1 MNRFLKLGYFSK
13 NKVTTLRP
21 FMSVASMND
30 QEVRRALAKL
40 QVNRLD
46 DVHNVDGMIASDED
60 VPFVS
65 SSLYG
70 NSQRYTSKWATSK
83 ANDDDSD
90 DEAEGKED
98 NQYQLPEEYELYED
112 NDIFDNLDDLPPF
125 ADDECRE
132 LCNQIKLMEIK
143 KLEASKQTKEHTERV
158 SLMKDHLENVR
169 QEIVHTNGLLAA
181 KQNGLDTETHLI
193 ALADREKVAITTEI
207 KAANASIHE
216 GKDSIR
222 VLQDQIHVANEG
234 METLKLSL
242 NWNQEELE
250 QWATAAAKK
259 ESDNQALE
267 KYRRADEVKIKE
279 LTLKLENLT
288 KISFAK
294 RAEVDNEK
302 TETQS
307 KQLEV
312 NRITNLFKQNHEER
326 RQLIWQWQKT
336 VEAMKD
342 RDVEIDKVSMK
353 YRDAS
358 EEVDTLT
365 QHTSQQ
371 REDILYLKVRC
382 ATLLDPRFH
391 DSGSLTICF
400 YTSLLDS
407 TRRLE

>member
-1 MNRFLKLGYFSK
+1 MD
-13 NKVTTLRP
+13 
-21 FMSVASMND
+21 D

-46 DVHNVDGMIASDED
+46 DVHNLDGVIASDED

-70 NSQRYTSKWATSK
+70 NSQRYTSKWGASR

-90 DEAEGKED
+90 DEAEGQED

-112 NDIFDNLDDLPPF
+112 DDIFNDLDDLPPF

-132 LCNQIKLMEIK
+132 LSRQIKLMEIK
-143 KLEASKQTKEHTERV
+143 KIEASKQTKEHTERV
-158 SLMKDHLENVR
+158 LLMKDHLENVR

-193 ALADREKVAITTEI
+193 ALADREKVAIVTEI

-222 VLQDQIHVANEG
+222 VLQDQIYVAYEG
-234 METLKLSL
+234 LETLKLSL

-250 QWATAAAKK
+250 QWATAATKK

-279 LTLKLENLT
+279 LILKLENLT
-288 KISFAK
+288 KLSFAK

-371 REDILYLKVRC
+371 REDIFYLKVRC
-382 ATLLDPRFH
+382 ATFLDPCFH
-391 DSGSLTICF
+391 D
-400 YTSLLDS
+400 
-407 TRRLE
+407 

>member
-1 MNRFLKLGYFSK
+1 MND
-13 NKVTTLRP
+13 
-21 FMSVASMND
+21 D
-30 QEVRRALAKL
+30 QEVKRALAKL

-46 DVHNVDGMIASDED
+46 DVHNFDDLIASDED

-70 NSQRYTSKWATSK
+70 NYQQYTSKWATSK

-98 NQYQLPEEYELYED
+98 TQYQLPEEYELYRD
-112 NDIFDNLDDLPPF
+112 NDIFDDLDDLPPF

-132 LCNQIKLMEIK
+132 LCRQIKLMEIK
-143 KLEASKQTKEHTERV
+143 KIEASKQTKEHTERV

-222 VLQDQIHVANEG
+222 VLQEQIHVANEG
-234 METLKLSL
+234 LETLKLSL

-259 ESDNQALE
+259 ESDNQAVE

-312 NRITNLFKQNHEER
+312 KRITNLFKQNHEER

-342 RDVEIDKVSMK
+342 RDTEIDKVSMK
-353 YRDAS
+353 YRDTS
-358 EEVDTLT
+358 EEEDTLT

-371 REDILYLKVRC
+371 REDILYLKVSY
-382 ATLLDPRFH
+382 ATLLDPCLH
-391 DSGSLTICF
+391 DSGSLTINF
-400 YTSLLDS
+400 YTPLSGS